1 MDPIEAAE
9 VRDRT
14 DMRKGI
20 GIDLK
25 DPFEQFRKSKAQGFI
40 QRMRAR
46 DEGAPSTD
54 PPGEASREGIAYT
67 SVVVVELV
75 SCAGIV

>member
-54 PPGEASREGIAYT
+54 PPGEASMEGIVYT